1 LLLQESVAIA
11 TESGE
16 MIAKVLALPFALAQ
30 LLTEWPS
37 TRPEGVDLKVDTYC
51 AAVDLYLAKG
61 DVTAA
66 ASALESA
73 NCHYKKVCGSSTEVN
88 LMLADF
94 KVACSMVRAESRKPR
109 TRAIERYSQITEQGV
124 KLIFGDP
131 VRDFEIRHEACRWLH
146 SIDLDNKFDADW
158 IVSPLDE
165 GPWTNQVHRLNGLF
179 HKARFALLA
188 RTQLQRLPRTAA
200 SELENALPTIDLYGD
215 HFSLGRYHQ
224 LLGELRSDPDCLEQA
239 LKTYETLELDR
250 PFLETWKVLDKLDT
264 LSRSRISGRAYNTF
278 GREAAHR
285 MAREVSGIPDS
296 TEAGGVLS

>member
-1 LLLQESVAIA
+1 
-11 TESGE
+11 

-73 NCHYKKVCGSSTEVN
+73 NCHYKKVCGPSTEVN

-94 KVACSMVRAESRKPR
+94 EVACSMVRAECRNKPR
-109 TRAIERYSQITEQGV
+109 TRAIERYAQITERGLQM
-124 KLIFGDP
+124 IFGDP
-131 VRDFEIRHEACRWLH
+131 VREFEIKFEACRWLH
-146 SIDLDNKFDADW
+146 SIDVDNEFDAEW
-158 IVSPLDE
+158 IVATLE
-165 GPWTNQVHRLNGLF
+165 AGPWTNEVQRLNGLF

-188 RTQLQRLPRTAA
+188 GTRLPRLRQRHLGGWGGKLQSTA
-200 SELENALPTIDLYGD
+200 SELESTLPSIDLYGD

-224 LLGELRSDPDCLEQA
+224 LLGELRSDPECLEQA

-264 LSRSRISGRAYNTF
+264 LSRSRISGRAFNTF

-285 MAREVSGIPDS
+285 MAREVSGTPDPE
-296 TEAGGVLS
+296 EAGGVLA

>member
-1 LLLQESVAIA
+1 MDGSENLARC
-11 TESGE
+11 
-16 MIAKVLALPFALAQ
+16 LALPFALAQ

-37 TRPEGVDLKVDTYC
+37 TRSQGVDLKVNTYC
-51 AAVDLYLAKG
+51 AAVDIHLLRNEPA
-61 DVTAA
+61 AA

-73 NCHYKKVCGSSTEVN
+73 NCHYKKFCDPSTEVN
-88 LMLADF
+88 LMVADF
-94 KVACSMVRAESRKPR
+94 KVACWLSRAESRKKL
-109 TRAIERYSQITEQGV
+109 RAIERYAQITEQG
-124 KLIFGDP
+124 LQMIFGDP
-131 VRDFEIRHEACRWLH
+131 VRDFEIRHEACRWLQ
-146 SIDLDNKFDADW
+146 SIDADDVDNKFDADW

-264 LSRSRISGRAYNTF
+264 QSRSRISGRAYNTF